1 MSQKTSVFNLE
12 QLMDYLGSETFVGV
26 TGAGY
31 EPYKDQSGELRDTE
45 RFLLLDDKGFVWSL
59 WVYETE
65 EGFGAEAAYSQS
77 DLAQYG
83 LFFPESE
90 TLEVQIY
97 REPCWL
103 LEAAELVYGLVNRIP
118 AGKLTVPGQY
128 CIPPDE
134 LRKIQEEACAGR
146 IAGNPVREDI
156 EEAAALCGSA
166 PGGVSPAMAQSLL
179 RRMKAAGGIAAA
191 DLSGPLLRAALR
203 DAAADILKK
212 YEKN

>member
-26 TGAGY
+26 TSAGY

-83 LFFPESE
+83 LFFPEGE

-134 LRKIQEEACAGR
+134 LRKIQEEACAGLDLER
-146 IAGNPVREDI
+146 MSC
-156 EEAAALCGSA
+156 CGFTSGDG
-166 PGGVSPAMAQSLL
+166 PGGSERTQSSAWAVRCCTSPLTWLTRS
-179 RRMKAAGGIAAA
+179 RR
-191 DLSGPLLRAALR
+191 R
-203 DAAADILKK
+203 
-212 YEKN
+212 